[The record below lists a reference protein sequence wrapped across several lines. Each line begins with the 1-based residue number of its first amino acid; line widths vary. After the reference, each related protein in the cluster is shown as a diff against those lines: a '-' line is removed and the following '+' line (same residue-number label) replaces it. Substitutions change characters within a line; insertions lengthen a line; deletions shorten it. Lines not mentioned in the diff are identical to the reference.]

1 MLTQALAE
9 VLNPVDVLGTDLVDA
24 FPNLRP
30 TRVVTFD
37 KSETANW
44 GVPWHQDRVIAVQ
57 ERHDVDGFE
66 NWSRKAGWW
75 HCAPPAD
82 VLSDMF
88 FVRLHLDPSTTE
100 NGAMEIAV
108 GSHDHGLI
116 AASKADDI
124 ASQSETEVCEAAAG
138 DILILNMLTLHR
150 SRPSTQ
156 TGSTRRTIRVD
167 YAAGSLPAPLSWLA
181 LV

>member
-66 NWSRKAGWW
+66 NWS
-75 HCAPPAD
+75 P
-82 VLSDMF
+82 
-88 FVRLHLDPSTTE
+88 
-100 NGAMEIAV
+100 
-108 GSHDHGLI
+108 
-116 AASKADDI
+116 
-124 ASQSETEVCEAAAG
+124 
-138 DILILNMLTLHR
+138 
-150 SRPSTQ
+150 
-156 TGSTRRTIRVD
+156 
-167 YAAGSLPAPLSWLA
+167 
-181 LV
+181 